1 MHCKTVKY
9 IIVNKYFLLKNRWML
24 MWATSLVKLFVQHNT
39 KKLLLN
45 DIIKSN
51 SPTILLINDNS
62 DGFDNVT

>member
-39 KKLLLN
+39 KKLSLN
-45 DIIKSN
+45 NFKKSN
-51 SPTILLINDNS
+51 SPTIIN
-62 DGFDNVT
+62 